1 MKKFKNGVCRFGHVM
16 TQRDAH
22 LEYYD
27 VQRQFKEKTSVAE
40 LEAIF
45 VCGRAGAETLI
56 QKKG

>member
-45 VCGRAGAETLI
+45 LCVVELEPKL

>member
-1 MKKFKNGVCRFGHVM
+1 M

-45 VCGRAGAETLI
+45 LCVVELEPKPWFRKRVKNIMVTE
-56 QKKG
+56 

>member
-27 VQRQFKEKTSVAE
+27 VQCQFMEKTSVAE

-45 VCGRAGAETLI
+45 LCVVELEP
-56 QKKG
+56 KP